1 VFEYRTEEEVK
12 QWEKD
17 DQVKILGKMLSRD
30 DRLRFEKEINNEV
43 ASAMK
48 FAEHSPF
55 PGKEE
60 LKKHVYK

>member
-1 VFEYRTEEEVK
+1 MNK
-12 QWEKD
+12 I
-17 DQVKILGKMLSRD
+17 ILGEMMSLD
-30 DRLRFEKEINNEV
+30 DRLRIEKEINNEV

-48 FAEHSPF
+48 FAENSPF